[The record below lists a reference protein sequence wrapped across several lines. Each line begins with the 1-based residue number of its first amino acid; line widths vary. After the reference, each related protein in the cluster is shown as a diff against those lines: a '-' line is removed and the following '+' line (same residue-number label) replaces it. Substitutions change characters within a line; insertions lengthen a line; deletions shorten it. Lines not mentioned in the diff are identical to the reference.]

1 MAPSASTAARTSS
14 ELPLLGSP
22 RLRLLP
28 KPEPLRRPGSSSS
41 PSHATQKSQPPGR
54 ARDRAARDSAA
65 VLVAGADPAQ
75 RAGVLDQLA
84 RTLPASTRFTE
95 AGAVWEVLAHAPSS
109 RIVILSGELDDA
121 PAESLMHT
129 LGHRH
134 PGLPVVSLGPPSP
147 AER

>member
-1 MAPSASTAARTSS
+1 
-14 ELPLLGSP
+14 
-22 RLRLLP
+22 
-28 KPEPLRRPGSSSS
+28 
-41 PSHATQKSQPPGR
+41 
-54 ARDRAARDSAA
+54 
-65 VLVAGADPAQ
+65 
-75 RAGVLDQLA
+75 
-84 RTLPASTRFTE
+84 
-95 AGAVWEVLAHAPSS
+95 VWEVLAHAPSS

>member
-1 MAPSASTAARTSS
+1 
-14 ELPLLGSP
+14 
-22 RLRLLP
+22 
-28 KPEPLRRPGSSSS
+28 
-41 PSHATQKSQPPGR
+41 
-54 ARDRAARDSAA
+54 
-65 VLVAGADPAQ
+65 
-75 RAGVLDQLA
+75 VLDQLA

-95 AGAVWEVLAHAPSS
+95 ARAVWEVLAHAPSS